1 MRSPA
6 QIQKMLTNLFEEGQ
20 RVRAVHL
27 YMLIF
32 DSTFSEAH
40 HTLSKNNEVIA
51 SNGNWPTATDPEGV
65 GKQREEMYRAV
76 QKAKNLGDLLA
87 DILSKSRK

>member
-32 DSTFSEAH
+32 DSTISEAH
-40 HTLSKNNEVIA
+40 HTLSKNNEQ
-51 SNGNWPTATDPEGV
+51 TA
-65 GKQREEMYRAV
+65 
-76 QKAKNLGDLLA
+76 NSLGDLLA
-87 DILSKSRK
+87 DLLSKSRK